1 MGDVKHEEHKQNENS
16 GWRSTVSNTASL
28 VWDRVALAEQ
38 ELIVYPSKGQNQEQ
52 IEKDKFAC
60 YTWAKEQT
68 GFDPMAPPTATAPP
82 PKKEAEQGGAVR
94 GAARGALLGVA
105 VGAIA
110 GDAGKGAAIGAA
122 SGGLMGGMRR
132 QDQVRQQEQAQEQ
145 WAQEQ
150 AAQYAQKRNHYNR
163 SYGACLEGKG
173 YTVK

>member
-1 MGDVKHEEHKQNENS
+1 MKSMRRK
-16 GWRSTVSNTASL
+16 RTAVGVL
-28 VWDRVALAEQ
+28 LCGTLLLFLGLGAALAEQ

-105 VGAIA
+105 VGAPLLA
-110 GDAGKGAAIGAA
+110 
-122 SGGLMGGMRR
+122 M
-132 QDQVRQQEQAQEQ
+132 QE
-145 WAQEQ
+145 
-150 AAQYAQKRNHYNR
+150 R
-163 SYGACLEGKG
+163 GPL
-173 YTVK
+173 